1 MAAKKGS
8 QFLTYK
14 GRPLVRSGDT
24 IYYGNMYEKFVIVMK
39 IESMRPMK
47 DLELPGRVNVQLMNT
62 DPMVRPRDRVANKAV
77 KQGLWQALELASV
90 WLDRALA

>member
-1 MAAKKGS
+1 MAAKKDS
-8 QFLTYK
+8 PFLMYK

-62 DPMVRPRDRVANKAV
+62 DPMVRPRDRVQNKAT